1 MTTPES
7 AVAAD
12 PNVTDRH
19 EPRPAAPDD
28 PAAPSPTRESI
39 ISLKS
44 VSKRFG
50 GNYALKDVDLE
61 LERGEVHC
69 LCGANGCGKSTLA
82 KVISGAYQ
90 PDRGASIRI
99 GGREHSELT
108 PQESR
113 AYGVQVIY
121 QDLALFP
128 NLTVYENIAFEY
140 NLEGIGYYRKKRLR
154 NKAKEILQE
163 LQFDIDLDD
172 RVEELSIA
180 QRQQVAIC
188 RALVADAKLV
198 IMDEPTAS
206 LTRVEV
212 NHLLDT
218 VRYLKGK
225 GIAIIFVNHRLDEVL
240 EVSDR
245 VTVIRD
251 GVKVGTYPAK
261 EMDEAKLTELIT
273 GRQIDFLKK
282 TEKTATDKTVLEVRE
297 FTRKNQYHNVNFT
310 LKEGEVLG
318 ICGLLGSG
326 RTELALSIFGMTRPD
341 SGHMFVDG
349 KPVSFR
355 SQMDAIH
362 AGVSYLSEDRL
373 TLGLI
378 QQQSVGDNM
387 VLTILDRL
395 AGAFHLIDRKKRRK
409 LVDEWVDK
417 MGVKVANTDY
427 PISTLS
433 GGNQQKVALAKWI
446 LTNPKILILDSPTVG
461 VDVGAKNSIYQLI
474 HQLAADKI
482 AVIIISDEVPEVYY
496 NCDRI
501 LHFRQGTIAGE
512 YFPDR
517 ISEHEF
523 AEVIE
528 NG

>member
-1 MTTPES
+1 MTASTKES
-7 AVAAD
+7 VID
-12 PNVTDRH
+12 LR
-19 EPRPAAPDD
+19 R
-28 PAAPSPTRESI
+28 I
-39 ISLKS
+39 
-44 VSKRFG
+44 SKRFG

-61 LERGEVHC
+61 LEKGEVHC

-82 KVISGAYQ
+82 KVISGAYR
-90 PDRGASIRI
+90 PERGASIRI
-99 GGREHSELT
+99 GGTEHSALT

-113 AYGVQVIY
+113 GYGVQVIY

-140 NLEGIGYYRKKRLR
+140 NLEGFKPYRKSRLR
-154 NKAKEILQE
+154 ARAKEVLDE
-163 LQFDIDLDD
+163 LRFDIDLDD

-188 RALVADAKLV
+188 RALVADARLV

-212 NHLLDT
+212 NRLLDT
-218 VRYLKGK
+218 VRYLKSK
-225 GIAIIFVNHRLDEVL
+225 GIAVIFVNHRLDEVL

-251 GVKVGTYPAK
+251 GVKIGTYPAQG
-261 EMDEAKLTELIT
+261 MDEATLTELIT
-273 GRQIDFLKK
+273 GRQIEFLKK
-282 TEKTATDKTVLEVRE
+282 TEKTATGKTILEVQK
-297 FTRKNQYHNVNFT
+297 FTRAGQYHDVNFT
-310 LKEGEVLG
+310 LQEGEVLG

-341 SGHMFVDG
+341 AGHLTVDG
-349 KPVSFR
+349 EPVAFK
-355 SQMDAIH
+355 SQMDAIR

-387 VLTILDRL
+387 VLTVLDKL
-395 AGAFHLIDRKKRRK
+395 QNDMGLIDGQKRSS
-409 LVDEWVDK
+409 LIHGWVER
-417 MGVKVANTDY
+417 MGVKVANVDNA
-427 PISTLS
+427 ISTLS

-474 HQLAADKI
+474 HRLAAEKI

-501 LHFRQGTIAGE
+501 LHFRQGTVAGE
-512 YFPDR
+512 YYPDKIGER
-517 ISEHEF
+517 EF